1 MSSSRS
7 SVPATTPKPVSI
19 ARHLQL
25 VSSLATAPKTVEL
38 PLAEC
43 LGLVSA
49 EPVTARLTVPPFTN
63 SAMDGFAVRHADVSE
78 ATVHTPVTLLSLIHI

>member
-38 PLAEC
+38 PSCVAGIFTLDNTIN
-43 LGLVSA
+43 LGLSHFVLLLA
-49 EPVTARLTVPPFTN
+49 GFNLT
-63 SAMDGFAVRHADVSE
+63 D
-78 ATVHTPVTLLSLIHI
+78 TLIGQS

>member
-63 SAMDGFAVRHADVSE
+63 SAMDGFAEWPRTRRRDAPRTRPSQ
-78 ATVHTPVTLLSLIHI
+78 SW

>member
-43 LGLVSA
+43 LG
-49 EPVTARLTVPPFTN
+49 
-63 SAMDGFAVRHADVSE
+63 
-78 ATVHTPVTLLSLIHI
+78 